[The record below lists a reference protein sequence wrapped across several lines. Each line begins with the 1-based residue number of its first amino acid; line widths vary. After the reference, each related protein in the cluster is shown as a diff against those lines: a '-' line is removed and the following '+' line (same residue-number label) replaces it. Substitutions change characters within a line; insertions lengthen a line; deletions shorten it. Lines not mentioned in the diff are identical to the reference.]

1 MNCTRRSFLKGSLAT
16 IFFSNFNVPLYGS
29 IKNPKKNIVIISLR
43 GGMDGLTAVPV
54 NDSLINRYR
63 SDLILNNKLKL
74 NSDFSLHPKLK
85 TLHSLWSENLAAVVH
100 ATNIPYTERS
110 HFDGQNIMETGALK
124 AYTEKTGWLGRGM
137 KSAGLYGSSLA
148 LSLPMPLLL
157 RGVEKN
163 NNYYPTWM
171 HLPKREVIERITRAY
186 DGVEQD
192 KLQEVYNVIM
202 NRPLTMQGGD
212 ETLDSLSKRTAQILK
227 DPLGPKVAVF
237 DLEGFDTHTAQ
248 GTDNGE
254 HADNLQDVDLIIKN
268 LHAGMGSDFDNTLI
282 LTLTEFGRT
291 VEQNGGNG
299 TEHGYGSAIL
309 MAGGLLKKS
318 QIFTDWPGL
327 KKGDLFQ
334 GRDLHSTID
343 SRSIYASAM
352 TAVFDV
358 EFDRLRHDVFWNEDI
373 KDVSSLLFRI

>member
-318 QIFTDWPGL
+318 QVFTDWPGL

-352 TAVFDV
+352 TAVFEV
-358 EFDRLRHDVFWNEDI
+358 EFDRLRNDVFWNEDI

>member
-318 QIFTDWPGL
+318 QVFTDWPGL
-327 KKGDLFQ
+327 NKGDLFQ

>member
-63 SDLILNNKLKL
+63 SDLVLNNKLKL

-85 TLHSLWSENLAAVVH
+85 TLHRLWSENLAAVVH

-318 QIFTDWPGL
+318 QVFTDWPGL
-327 KKGDLFQ
+327 KKGDLYQ

-373 KDVSSLLFRI
+373 KDLSSLLFRI

>member
-54 NDSLINRYR
+54 NDNLINRYR

-85 TLHSLWSENLAAVVH
+85 TLHSLWSENLAAIVH

-212 ETLDSLSKRTAQILK
+212 QTLDSLSKRTALFLK

-334 GRDLHSTID
+334 GRDLQSTID

-352 TAVFDV
+352 TAVFEVD
-358 EFDRLRHDVFWNEDI
+358 FDRLRHDVFWNDDI

>member
-100 ATNIPYTERS
+100 ATNIPYKERS

-318 QIFTDWPGL
+318 QVFTDWPGL

-334 GRDLHSTID
+334 GRDLLSTID

-358 EFDRLRHDVFWNEDI
+358 EFDRLRNDVFWNEDI

>member
-16 IFFSNFNVPLYGS
+16 IFFSNFNIPLYGS

-63 SDLILNNKLKL
+63 SDLILNNKLKI

-85 TLHSLWSENLAAVVH
+85 TLYSLWSENLAAVVH

-186 DGVEQD
+186 DGVDQD

-254 HADNLQDVDLIIKN
+254 HAENLQDVDLIIKN
-268 LHAGMGSDFDNTLI
+268 LHAGMGVDFDNTLI

-318 QIFTDWPGL
+318 QVFTDWPGL
-327 KKGDLFQ
+327 KKGNLFQ
-334 GRDLHSTID
+334 GRDLLSTID
-343 SRSIYASAM
+343 SRSVYASAM
-352 TAVFDV
+352 SAVFGV
-358 EFDRLRHDVFWNEDI
+358 EFDRMKNDVFWNEDI
-373 KDVSSLLFRI
+373 KDLSNLLFRV

>member
-186 DGVEQD
+186 DGEEQD

-318 QIFTDWPGL
+318 QVFTDWPGL

>member
-268 LHAGMGSDFDNTLI
+268 LHDGMGSDFDNTLI

-318 QIFTDWPGL
+318 QVFTDWPGL

>member
-29 IKNPKKNIVIISLR
+29 IKNQKKNIVIISLR

-318 QIFTDWPGL
+318 QVFTDWPGL

>member
-254 HADNLQDVDLIIKN
+254 HAENLQDVDLIIKN

-318 QIFTDWPGL
+318 QVFTDWPGL

-373 KDVSSLLFRI
+373 KDVSSLLFRV

>member
-54 NDSLINRYR
+54 NDSLIHRYR

-85 TLHSLWSENLAAVVH
+85 TLHNLWSENLAAVVH

-318 QIFTDWPGL
+318 QVFTDWPGL

-334 GRDLHSTID
+334 GRDLYSTID

-373 KDVSSLLFRI
+373 KDLSSLLFRI

>member
-85 TLHSLWSENLAAVVH
+85 TLHSLWSENLASVVH

-318 QIFTDWPGL
+318 QVFTDWPGL

>member
-85 TLHSLWSENLAAVVH
+85 TLHSLWSKNLAAVVH

-318 QIFTDWPGL
+318 QVFTDWPGL

>member
-16 IFFSNFNVPLYGS
+16 IFFSNFNIPLYGS

-54 NDSLINRYR
+54 NNSLINRYR

-85 TLHSLWSENLAAVVH
+85 TLHSLWSENLATVVH

-212 ETLDSLSKRTAQILK
+212 ETLDSLSKRTAKILK

-318 QIFTDWPGL
+318 QVFTDWPGL

-343 SRSIYASAM
+343 SRSVYASAM
-352 TAVFDV
+352 SAVFDV
-358 EFDRLRHDVFWNEDI
+358 EFDRIKNDVFWNEDI
-373 KDVSSLLFRI
+373 KDLSNLLFKV

>member
-63 SDLILNNKLKL
+63 SDLILNYKLKL

-100 ATNIPYTERS
+100 ATNIPYTDRS

-137 KSAGLYGSSLA
+137 KSAGIYGSSLA

-318 QIFTDWPGL
+318 QVFTDWPGL

-352 TAVFDV
+352 TAVFEV
-358 EFDRLRHDVFWNEDI
+358 EFDRLRNDVFWNEDI

>member
-318 QIFTDWPGL
+318 QVFTDWPGL
-327 KKGDLFQ
+327 KKGDLYQ

>member
-171 HLPKREVIERITRAY
+171 HLPKREVSERITRAY

-318 QIFTDWPGL
+318 QVFTDWPGL

-373 KDVSSLLFRI
+373 KDVSSLLFRV

>member
-16 IFFSNFNVPLYGS
+16 IFFSYFNVPLYGS

-268 LHAGMGSDFDNTLI
+268 LHAGMGSDFSNTLI

-318 QIFTDWPGL
+318 QVFTDWPGL

-334 GRDLHSTID
+334 GRDLLSTID
-343 SRSIYASAM
+343 SRS
-352 TAVFDV
+352 
-358 EFDRLRHDVFWNEDI
+358 
-373 KDVSSLLFRI
+373 

>member
-63 SDLILNNKLKL
+63 SDLILDNKLKL

-318 QIFTDWPGL
+318 QVFTDWPGL

>member
-54 NDSLINRYR
+54 NDSLISRYR

-212 ETLDSLSKRTAQILK
+212 ETLDSLSKRTAEILK

-254 HADNLQDVDLIIKN
+254 HADNLQDVDLIIQN

-318 QIFTDWPGL
+318 QVFTDWPGL

-373 KDVSSLLFRI
+373 KDVSSLLFRV

>member
-202 NRPLTMQGGD
+202 NCPLTMQGGD

-318 QIFTDWPGL
+318 QVFTDWPGL

>member
-254 HADNLQDVDLIIKN
+254 HADNLQGVDLIIKN

-318 QIFTDWPGL
+318 QVFTDWPGL

>member
-318 QIFTDWPGL
+318 QVFTDWPGL

-352 TAVFDV
+352 TAVFDA
-358 EFDRLRHDVFWNEDI
+358 EFDRLRHDVFWNEGI

>member
-100 ATNIPYTERS
+100 ATNIPYTDRS

-318 QIFTDWPGL
+318 QVFTDWPGL
-327 KKGDLFQ
+327 KKGDLYQ

>member
-63 SDLILNNKLKL
+63 SDLILNNKLKI

-85 TLHSLWSENLAAVVH
+85 NFHSLWSENLAAVVH

-192 KLQEVYNVIM
+192 KLQEVYKVIM

-212 ETLDSLSKRTAQILK
+212 ETLDSLSKRTAEILK

-254 HADNLQDVDLIIKN
+254 HAENLQDVDLIIKN

-318 QIFTDWPGL
+318 QVFTDWPGL

>member
-85 TLHSLWSENLAAVVH
+85 TLHSLWSENLAAIVH

-318 QIFTDWPGL
+318 QVFTDWPGL

>member
-63 SDLILNNKLKL
+63 SDLILDNKLKL

-85 TLHSLWSENLAAVVH
+85 TLHSLWSENLASVVH

-163 NNYYPTWM
+163 NNYFPTWM

-318 QIFTDWPGL
+318 QVFTDWPGL

>member
-63 SDLILNNKLKL
+63 SDLILDNKLKL

-163 NNYYPTWM
+163 NNYFPTWM

-212 ETLDSLSKRTAQILK
+212 ETLDSLSKRTAEILK
-227 DPLGPKVAVF
+227 DPMGPKVAVF

-318 QIFTDWPGL
+318 QVFTDWPGL

-373 KDVSSLLFRI
+373 KDLSSLLFRI

>member
-63 SDLILNNKLKL
+63 SDLILDNKLKL

-85 TLHSLWSENLAAVVH
+85 TLHSLWSENLAAIVH

-318 QIFTDWPGL
+318 QVFTDWPGL

-358 EFDRLRHDVFWNEDI
+358 EFGRLRHDVFWNEDI

>member
-85 TLHSLWSENLAAVVH
+85 TLHSLWPENLAAVVH

-254 HADNLQDVDLIIKN
+254 HAENLQDVDLIIKN
-268 LHAGMGSDFDNTLI
+268 LHAGMGGDFDNTLI

-318 QIFTDWPGL
+318 QVFTDWPGL
-327 KKGDLFQ
+327 KKGNLFQ
-334 GRDLHSTID
+334 GRDLLSTID
-343 SRSIYASAM
+343 SRSVYASAM
-352 TAVFDV
+352 SAAFDV
-358 EFDRLRHDVFWNEDI
+358 EFDRIKNDVFWNEDI
-373 KDVSSLLFRI
+373 KDLSNLLFRV

>member
-63 SDLILNNKLKL
+63 SDLILNNKLKI

-318 QIFTDWPGL
+318 QVFTDWPGL

-358 EFDRLRHDVFWNEDI
+358 EFDRLRHDVFWNEGI

>member
-29 IKNPKKNIVIISLR
+29 IQNPKKNIVIISLR

-54 NDSLINRYR
+54 NDSLIGKYR
-63 SDLILNNKLKL
+63 SDLVLKNKLKL
-74 NSDFSLHPKLK
+74 NSDFSLHPKLQ
-85 TLHSLWSENLAAVVH
+85 TLHNLWSQNLASVVH
-100 ATNIPYTERS
+100 ATNIPYTGRS

-124 AYTEKTGWLGRGM
+124 AYVEKTGWLGRGM

-157 RGVEKN
+157 RGVDMN
-163 NNYYPTWM
+163 NNYFPTWM
-171 HLPKREVIERITRAY
+171 SLPKREIIERITRAY

-212 ETLDSLSKRTAQILK
+212 ESLDSLSKRTAKILV

-254 HADNLQDVDLIIKN
+254 HAENLQDIDLIIKN
-268 LHAGMGSDFDNTLI
+268 TDSLLSLIDDVDFKLDNFIRETERNFRNVTNDIEDLSDEFRTNSRRTKQKLADLEQARDQ
-282 LTLTEFGRT
+282 LTKD
-291 VEQNGGNG
+291 
-299 TEHGYGSAIL
+299 
-309 MAGGLLKKS
+309 LKEV
-318 QIFTDWPGL
+318 
-327 KKGDLFQ
+327 
-334 GRDLHSTID
+334 
-343 SRSIYASAM
+343 RSIPSI
-352 TAVFDV
+352 
-358 EFDRLRHDVFWNEDI
+358 I
-373 KDVSSLLFRI
+373 KGIQKMKEEAAKAAQE

>member
-137 KSAGLYGSSLA
+137 KSAGIYGSSLA

-318 QIFTDWPGL
+318 QVFTDWPGL

>member
-137 KSAGLYGSSLA
+137 KSAGLFGSSLA

-254 HADNLQDVDLIIKN
+254 HADNLQYVDLIIKN

-318 QIFTDWPGL
+318 QVFTDWPGL

>member
-352 TAVFDV
+352 TAVFEVD
-358 EFDRLRHDVFWNEDI
+358 FDRLRHDVFWNDDI

>member
-63 SDLILNNKLKL
+63 SDLILNNKLKI

-85 TLHSLWSENLAAVVH
+85 TFHSLWSENLAAVVH

-192 KLQEVYNVIM
+192 KLQEVYKVIM

-212 ETLDSLSKRTAQILK
+212 ETLDSLSKRTAEILK

-318 QIFTDWPGL
+318 QVFTDWPGL

>member
-85 TLHSLWSENLAAVVH
+85 TLHRLWSENLAAVVH

-163 NNYYPTWM
+163 NNCYPTWM
-171 HLPKREVIERITRAY
+171 HLPKREVIERITRAN
-186 DGVEQD
+186 DGVEQYT
-192 KLQEVYNVIM
+192 LQEVYNVIM

-268 LHAGMGSDFDNTLI
+268 LHAGMGSDFDNKLI

-318 QIFTDWPGL
+318 QVFTDWPGL